1 MKFKKIENS
10 LRLLH
15 LLILLT
21 KSIPDYFEGEMD
33 QKYSDSSFNWDQYK
47 QIKIETERKVKEII
61 NKSKIQAMA
70 DLKNYMTS
78 IDFHK

>member
-21 KSIPDYFEGEMD
+21 KSIPDYFEGEID
-33 QKYSDSSFNWDQYK
+33 QKDSDSSFNWDQYK
-47 QIKIETERKVKEII
+47 QIKTETERKVKEII